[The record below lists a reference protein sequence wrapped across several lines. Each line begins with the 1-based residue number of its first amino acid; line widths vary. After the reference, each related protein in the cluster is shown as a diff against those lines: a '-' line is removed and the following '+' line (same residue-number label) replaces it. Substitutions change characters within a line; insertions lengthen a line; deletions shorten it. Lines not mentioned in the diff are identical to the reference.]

1 MKKFH
6 IFIIFDIF
14 AFNKG
19 ICQENINQI
28 FNRTYLTLLNL
39 PIGSTIYYS
48 RNIKC
53 SSYNTS
59 SSICLV
65 NENLYKI
72 EEENQHELLL
82 NISEYSDYFY
92 YKLNTY

>member
-1 MKKFH
+1 MKKIY
-6 IFIIFDIF
+6 IFVVFIIF

-65 NENLYKI
+65 NGNLYKI
-72 EEENQHELLL
+72 EEENQ
-82 NISEYSDYFY
+82 N
-92 YKLNTY
+92 